1 MVLLSRPPL
10 DEDCCLNHCTIRV
23 VNHRELVTLSVMVW
37 CMSCTVVAPYVAQDP
52 MCPNEPTLLMNIY
65 RSTFCGG
72 GGGVPLM
79 S

>member
-1 MVLLSRPPL
+1 MVLLLRPPL
-10 DEDCCLNHCTIRV
+10 DVRCCCLNHCTIRV

-65 RSTFCGG
+65 RSTFCCCGV
-72 GGGVPLM
+72 VPLM